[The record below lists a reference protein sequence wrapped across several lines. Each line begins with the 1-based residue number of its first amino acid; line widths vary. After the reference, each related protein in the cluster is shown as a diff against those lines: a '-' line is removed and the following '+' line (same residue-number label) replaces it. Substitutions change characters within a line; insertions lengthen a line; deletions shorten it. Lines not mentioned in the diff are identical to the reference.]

1 MPYVMAGVAAVSA
14 LSGAIGGRSTYY
26 RAQRRRINNLF
37 AQLYQL
43 QAVAAEKSGA
53 ELRRALAD
61 FRQSVS
67 DARAENSN
75 IYGQAKRDA
84 ISRGKQMGAQ
94 VTQGLISSG
103 LSGSTLAGNAQRG
116 VTADTNRMLG
126 QISAEEAA
134 RNQDLIMGGAQGAAQ
149 LQTMLAN
156 LYQQQGQDRTNLGL
170 AHGGMV
176 FDKSSAQRGASPAAA
191 GMQTLGAFLPF
202 LMGGM
207 GGGGGGGLGLGSQ
220 ASQKKYLD
228 MMFG

>member
-1 MPYVMAGVAAVSA
+1 MVWGQVAGLIGGASGLAGA
-14 LSGAIGGRSTYY
+14 LGGRSTYY
-26 RAQRRRINNLF
+26 RTQRKRISNLF

-61 FRQSVS
+61 FRQSVN
-67 DARAENSN
+67 DARAENSG

-84 ISRGKQMGAQ
+84 ISRGKQLGAQ

-103 LSGSTLAGNAQRG
+103 LSGSTLAGNASRG
-116 VTADTNRMLG
+116 VTADTNRALG
-126 QISAEEAA
+126 QLSAAEAA
-134 RNQDLIMGGAQGAAQ
+134 RNQELIMGGAQGAAQ

-170 AHGGMV
+170 AHGGML
-176 FDKSSAQRGASPAAA
+176 FNTASAQRGPSPAAA
-191 GMQTLGAFLPF
+191 GMATFGQFLPF

-207 GGGGGGGLGLGSQ
+207 GGGGGGALSEAMKMSPYTKG
-220 ASQKKYLD
+220 
-228 MMFG
+228 F